1 MPAPAGATYEA
12 IAAERIEQLKAMMD
26 AVLTAEID
34 FMGPVV
40 KACAAIF
47 VGRQFL
53 LLAYG
58 SMSIERFMGSCI
70 RVLVI
75 AFLIGQSPHFVA
87 QVKDPVFDRIPRAG
101 AAVILNAAGA
111 GTSVSASPAQQFD
124 AVAMASDAV
133 TARIQA
139 RNTGWNADAFGNYI
153 AAAFQNGLF
162 QSLLSC
168 IVAIWL
174 LGQGMLAIILCFG
187 PYLLVFELFDRTRG
201 WVDQWIG
208 KIVGMIAF
216 GFGTSMLLALQMTGL
231 LRLLRSVHENLP
243 NGGAEAVALLGR
255 VVAAGVLDV
264 FTMVALPVF
273 TAFGSGV
280 AASLAA
286 PSAMLAL
293 RGGGALAGAS
303 IQAGGA
309 VVGAAARGVAA
320 ANRAVF
326 GGHPRNSATRS
337 RSRS

>member
-1 MPAPAGATYEA
+1 MPAPGVTYEA

-26 AVLTAEID
+26 AVIAAELD

-47 VGRQFL
+47 VARQFL
-53 LLAYG
+53 LLSLG
-58 SMSIERFMGSCI
+58 NMSIERFMGSCV
-70 RVLVI
+70 RVLVV

-87 QVKDPVFDRIPRAG
+87 RIKDPVFDRIPRAG

-111 GTSVSASPAQQFD
+111 GTSLSASPAAQFD
-124 AVAMASDAV
+124 AAAMASDAV

-139 RNTGWNADAFGNYI
+139 RNTGWNADAFGNYL
-153 AAAFQNGLF
+153 AAAFHNGLF

-168 IVAIWL
+168 IVAVWL
-174 LGQGMLAIILCFG
+174 LGQGMLAIVLCFG

-208 KIVGMIAF
+208 KLVGLIAF

-231 LRLLRSVHENLP
+231 LRLLRRVHENLP
-243 NGGAEAVALLGR
+243 NGGAEAVALLAR

-264 FTMVALPVF
+264 FTMAALPVF
-273 TAFGSGV
+273 TAFASG
-280 AASLAA
+280 AAVSLAA

-293 RGGGALAGAS
+293 RGGGAVVNAMVRGAGRMGAPGR
-303 IQAGGA
+303 GGRRRTNA
-309 VVGAAARGVAA
+309 VT
-320 ANRAVF
+320 
-326 GGHPRNSATRS
+326 SS
-337 RSRS
+337 